1 MVRTLQ
7 INTRTDRD
15 GHLRLDMPI
24 ARASVDLSVIIVMS
38 PLPARKGRYDC
49 SDLAGRLKWRGDAV
63 KEQRALRDQW
73 A

>member
-7 INTRTDRD
+7 INARTDGD

-24 ARASVDLSVIIVMS
+24 AHSSVDLSLIIVMNS
-38 PLPARKGRYDC
+38 LAPGKGQYDC

-63 KEQRALRDQW
+63 KEQRALREQW
-73 A
+73 T